1 MYYGIMFFIDKNEK
15 LYRVCLLSSDKPIKE
30 NIYENVKKEG
40 NTMYVS
46 RAVMLPTENELSYQE
61 AEQKAVEWYKKFRD
75 DKIIELLKGE

>member
-1 MYYGIMFFIDKNEK
+1 MYYGIMFFIDENGT

-30 NIYENVKKEG
+30 NVYENVKKEG

-61 AEQKAVEWYKKFRD
+61 AEQKAIEWYKKFRE
-75 DKIIELLKGE
+75 DKIIEVLKGE